1 MRANDL
7 PVDPTVKIPQAVLAA
22 KQRADE
28 LLSSTAMP
36 PPPEP
41 TAKKEQ
47 VQQEAAEHEHKDT
60 GEAGADE
67 ATTPQE
73 APGFDDPSPEVE
85 TTAEAEDGEE
95 EQREPDWERRL
106 ARMKG
111 RYEKERERVNQLSAE
126 VENLHRVLANL
137 QSAPPAPRQDEVTYT
152 AEKLITPEE
161 EADYGPEFLSVVEKK
176 AREVLGPMQAKY
188 EARIKQLEDQ
198 LGGVRKHTET
208 NARNQMLER
217 LGQEVPEWQKL
228 NRDDDFLGWLQEVD
242 PYSGQQR
249 HSMLKSAYERNDAHR
264 VAAFFKGFLREVAAV
279 APQASHPDGPGKS
292 KAPGKVPLERLAAP
306 GRAKPTA
313 TTSVP
318 ADDKPIIT
326 RADIAQFY
334 RDVNAGKFNG
344 REAEKKRFEERI
356 FSATAEGRVR

>member
-1 MRANDL
+1 MKPNDL
-7 PVDPTVKIPQAVLAA
+7 PIDTSVKIPQAVLAA
-22 KQRADE
+22 KQRADD

-36 PPPEP
+36 PSYDPAPEQ
-41 TAKKEQ
+41 EQ
-47 VQQEAAEHEHKDT
+47 VEQETAGHEHQDT
-60 GEAGADE
+60 SQEGADE
-67 ATTPQE
+67 TAASEE
-73 APGFDDPSPEVE
+73 APGFDDPAPEVE
-85 TTAEAEDGEE
+85 SAAEEGDEGGK
-95 EQREPDWERRL
+95 EPDWERRL

-111 RYEKERERVNQLSAE
+111 RYDKERERVNELSAE
-126 VENLHRVLANL
+126 IQNLHRVLSNL
-137 QSAPPAPRQDEVTYT
+137 QAAPPAPKQDDVTYT

-198 LGGVRKHTET
+198 LGGVRKYTET
-208 NARNQMLER
+208 NARDQMLER
-217 LGQEVPEWQKL
+217 LTQEVPQWREMNK
-228 NRDDDFLGWLQEVD
+228 DEEFLGWLQEVD

-249 HSMLKSAYERNDAHR
+249 HSMLKLAYERNDAHR
-264 VAAFFKGFLREVAAV
+264 VAAFFKGFLREEAAV

-334 RDVNAGKFNG
+334 RDVNSGKFNG
-344 REAEKKRFEERI
+344 KDAEKKKLEERI